1 MDKKHHSEAVKSLLK
16 RCKICIEEFM
26 SSLEVLDRLQF
37 NEHQDIA
44 KGKRKSVVIYT
55 NSQLDN
61 ADAALKRIEDLT
73 KL

>member
-1 MDKKHHSEAVKSLLK
+1 
-16 RCKICIEEFM
+16 M

-37 NEHQDIA
+37 NEHQNIA